1 MQCLL
6 FSIFHVI
13 FFCSIV
19 RKLITWA
26 KCETLTVLAK
36 TSRKTDKYF
45 PFAKSNLCESFFTN
59 LRHFLTFLLFVFIL
73 KITWHLGKVNKKG
86 KTERVSNLIEAQL
99 SCFGFTSFKVP
110 HVYSLKQPIIIV
122 VEFVPFYL
130 WYSKNVCFIEA
141 LCTPLLMEY
150 AHCKPFFPFQDNA

>member
-45 PFAKSNLCESFFTN
+45 PFAKSNLRESFFTN

-122 VEFVPFYL
+122 VNLYH
-130 WYSKNVCFIEA
+130 FIYDIQKTSVYRSA
-141 LCTPLLMEY
+141 LYTITYGTCAL
-150 AHCKPFFPFQDNA
+150 